1 MVFILVII
9 SLFVLVM
16 LDIFI
21 FNRKTAKVAAKAN
34 ALNASCQVFNLHD
47 AELPKDYYFSKGH
60 SWIKVENPEKVEI
73 GLDGFL
79 LNALGKI
86 RLFNFAEP
94 GKKLSKGDIMFETEV
109 NNVKLKFHSP
119 VEGIVTATKSDDNL
133 SKDDWCLKVK
143 PLNLKDNIQ
152 TLIPSDKAHKWIK
165 SEFKRLKD
173 LLYYSMDTNSL
184 AGATMYDG
192 GNIVEGAVSYIDKD
206 RIKDF
211 EELFLRVQ

>member
-1 MVFILVII
+1 
-9 SLFVLVM
+9 M

-21 FNRKTAKVAAKAN
+21 FNRKTAKIAAKTN
-34 ALNASCQVFNLHD
+34 TSSYQVFNIND
-47 AELPKDYYFSKGH
+47 AELPKNYYFSKGH
-60 SWIKVENPEKVEI
+60 SWIKVENSEKVEI

-94 GKKLSKGDIMFETEV
+94 GKKISKGDIMFETEV

-119 VEGIVTATKSDDNL
+119 VDGIVTANKADDNL

-143 PLNLKDNIQ
+143 PMNLKENIQ
-152 TLIPSDKAHKWIK
+152 TLIPSEKAHKWIK

-211 EELFLRVQ
+211 EELFLREQ

>member
-21 FNRKTAKVAAKAN
+21 FNRKTAKIAAKT
-34 ALNASCQVFNLHD
+34 NASSYQVFNIND
-47 AELPKDYYFSKGH
+47 AELPKNYYFSKSH

-94 GKKLSKGDIMFETEV
+94 GKKISKGDIMFETEV

-119 VEGIVTATKSDDNL
+119 IDGIVTANKADDNL

-143 PLNLKDNIQ
+143 PMNLKENIQ
-152 TLIPSDKAHKWIK
+152 TLIPSEKAHKWIK

-211 EELFLRVQ
+211 EELFLREQ

>member
-21 FNRKTAKVAAKAN
+21 FNRKTAKIAAKTN
-34 ALNASCQVFNLHD
+34 ALNSSCQVFNIND
-47 AELPKDYYFSKGH
+47 AVLPKNYYFSKSH
-60 SWIKVENPEKVEI
+60 SWIKADNPEKVEI

-119 VEGIVTATKSDDNL
+119 IDGIVTANKVDDNL
-133 SKDDWCLKVK
+133 TKDDWCLKVK
-143 PLNLKDNIQ
+143 PLNMKENIQ
-152 TLIPSDKAHKWIK
+152 TLIPSEKAHKWIK

-211 EELFLRVQ
+211 EELFLREQ

>member
-21 FNRKTAKVAAKAN
+21 FNRKTAKIDAKTS
-34 ALNASCQVFNLHD
+34 ALNSSYQVFNIND
-47 AELPKDYYFSKGH
+47 AELPKNYYFSKAH
-60 SWIKVENPEKVEI
+60 SWIKVDTPEKIEI

-94 GKKLSKGDIMFETEV
+94 GKKISKGDIMFETEV

-119 VEGIVTATKSDDNL
+119 VDGVVTANKADDNL

-143 PLNLKDNIQ
+143 PLNLKENIQ
-152 TLIPSDKAHKWIK
+152 TLIPSEKAHKWIK

-211 EELFLRVQ
+211 EELFLREQ